1 METVMSTVKS
11 LRTCQSPYNSL
22 RFWWRLCV
30 RWVQILSNCNYGI
43 VLWDAIFFFLLAKS
57 KVVREVRELGQNRP
71 MVQFD
76 TTPTQSYAES
86 WPVPGGAKIKG
97 GKKFEGGERRFLR
110 FMPYPDPS
118 LFFCFHHFAPCQWS
132 ERLQQA
138 SGILTWQKDQVKYFW
153 HRPHEKEFKVPG

>member
-1 METVMSTVKS
+1 METVMSIVKS

-22 RFWWRLCV
+22 LFWWSLCV
-30 RWVQILSNCNYGI
+30 RYGFRFCRI
-43 VLWDAIFFFLLAKS
+43 VIMGLFYGTPSFFFLLAKS
-57 KVVREVRELGQNRP
+57 KVVRELGQNRP

-97 GKKFEGGERRFLR
+97 GKKFEGGERRFLQ
-110 FMPYPDPS
+110 FMPYPAPR
-118 LFFCFHHFAPCQWS
+118 FFFFFNHFAPCQRS
-132 ERLQQA
+132 GRQQQA